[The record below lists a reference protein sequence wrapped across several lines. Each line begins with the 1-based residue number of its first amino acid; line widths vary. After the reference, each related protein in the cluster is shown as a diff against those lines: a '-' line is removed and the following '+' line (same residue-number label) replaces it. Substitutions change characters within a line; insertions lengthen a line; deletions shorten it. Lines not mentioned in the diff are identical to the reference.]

1 MHTDSAAGTFRRGPL
16 SDGPCGRAGHPRSGA
31 APTYPPQR
39 ARAGRPALRGDVLAA
54 AVAGRA
60 EIGTWLR
67 VRGPSEASG
76 VPPWLTGVG
85 RLLAVSLAPLGSWWL
100 SRRRAECAGRG
111 RGGWKPKWGPS
122 WREGDRLGRAETG
135 PGGAWPRREGRTG
148 GGDSPESASPPL
160 PNLPTPWSPGCAGG
174 GELIGCYAAE

>member
-31 APTYPPQR
+31 APTSPPQR
-39 ARAGRPALRGDVLAA
+39 ARAGRPALRGDVLAV

-67 VRGPSEASG
+67 VRGPSGASG

-85 RLLAVSLAPLGSWWL
+85 RLLAISLAPLRTWWL

-111 RGGWKPKWGPS
+111 RRGWKPS
-122 WREGDRLGRAETG
+122 GDRAGGRETGWAELRRGREAPGLGGRGAREAETV
-135 PGGAWPRREGRTG
+135 PSQRR
-148 GGDSPESASPPL
+148 P
-160 PNLPTPWSPGCAGG
+160 PNLPAPWSPGFAGG
-174 GELIGCYAAE
+174 GGGGAHWLLGC